1 MIGNKRIKLVMAG
14 FLIAGATVNNITG
27 VGSFADEIAT
37 FGTYN
42 VYHSQSLTAHSA
54 PDTITSKNNASCR
67 NDVIKGPSGMTP
79 SDYNHKVVLTSNDT
93 KTLVSSA
100 DTLVRRPDGNGNK
113 TVATNLKKN
122 NLGQPGVTARQRYTV
137 PKINMTISG
146 GFDNN

>member
-1 MIGNKRIKLVMAG
+1 M
-14 FLIAGATVNNITG
+14 FT
-27 VGSFADEIAT
+27 
-37 FGTYN
+37 
-42 VYHSQSLTAHSA
+42 SQSLTAHSA